1 MPLPFPS
8 HRGDFMEADPMTKVN
23 QEGGGLSRLNQ
34 ILQLISAVSARLGA
48 VAGDPR
54 GLQYEQRRE
63 GETRQS
69 LLDKQSAEHRAAMLE
84 LAQGRFGLEEKRFER
99 QEGLDRLKKPGR
111 VFTGARGGLW
121 EEPAGGGM
129 AAPKMR
135 QALPAEVSGVAPGT
149 LGPELPPEMQAAIGR
164 EGVQMRQYQKP
175 TTPATDTSLSEL
187 ELWVQQNPGRPISE
201 FWQQQAKYEPTG
213 KPSALQEKM
222 NLFLSNPQMY
232 EAMYGRQDAASMIRL
247 MEGAQADA
255 LAEAK
260 VKYPVDPMTAMMDPE
275 KAATDA
281 EAREKFIEERTQ
293 YYMQQRLDA
302 KARVT
307 GGVAAPSPTPA
318 PSTVP
323 LYDMNGN
330 PVNQ

>member
-1 MPLPFPS
+1 MPHTPLVE
-8 HRGDFMEADPMTKVN
+8 GDPTKKTD
-23 QEGGGLSRLNQ
+23 QGGGLSRLNQ
-34 ILQLISAVSARLGA
+34 ILQIISAVSARLGA

-54 GLQYEQRRE
+54 GLQYEKQRR
-63 GETRQS
+63 GEARES

-84 LAQGRFGLEEKRFER
+84 LAQGRFGLEEKRFGR
-99 QEGLDRLKKPGR
+99 LEGLDKLAREKPGR

-135 QALPAEVSGVAPGT
+135 QPLPSEVSGVAPGT
-149 LGPELPPEMQAAIGR
+149 LGPEFPPEMQAGIER
-164 EGVQMRQYQKP
+164 EGVQMRQYEKP
-175 TTPATDTSLSEL
+175 PTPARDTSLSEL
-187 ELWVQQNPGRPISE
+187 ELWVKQNPDRSISE
-201 FWQQQAKYEPTG
+201 YWKEKAQFEPTG
-213 KPSALQEKM
+213 KPSALTEKM

-232 EAMYGRQDAASMIRL
+232 EAMYGRQDASSMIRL
-247 MEGAQADA
+247 MENAQADA

-275 KAATDA
+275 KATKDA

-302 KARVT
+302 KSRVV
-307 GGVAAPSPTPA
+307 GGVAAPSPAPA
-318 PSTVP
+318 SSTVP
-323 LYDMNGN
+323 LYDVSGN